1 MAQEVVWVRRGSH
14 RDGCRQVVTLPLCP
28 WVPIL
33 DMCLGFR
40 AQAFQVDLAVVQ
52 RGHRHFSKQLLL
64 QTQPRECLPPNME
77 VQLLVLEGRNMPV
90 TRHEPRLRCRR
101 IRGGWMRQCKTRRV
115 SQFIISREPA
125 VTDQQCPTP
134 GKDLR

>member
-1 MAQEVVWVRRGSH
+1 
-14 RDGCRQVVTLPLCP
+14 
-28 WVPIL
+28 
-33 DMCLGFR
+33 
-40 AQAFQVDLAVVQ
+40 VVQ

-64 QTQPRECLPPNME
+64 QTQPREYLPPNMEVQLLVLEGHRHFSKQLLLQTQPREYLPPNME

-101 IRGGWMRQCKTRRV
+101 IRGGWTRQCKTRRV
-115 SQFIISREPA
+115 SQFIISRQPA